1 MKKIRNLLDKRL
13 RVFLSAQSSRII
25 SLTFLFSL
33 LTVLQFSAIAANPAP
48 KKITGTVTTE
58 KGEAIP
64 GVSISL
70 KGTTNGTITDID
82 GKYAI
87 DVPETATTLVF
98 TFVGMITQ
106 EVSIN
111 NQSVINVVLKEAAVG
126 LDEVVVVGYG
136 TKKKSLVTGAISSVK
151 AKDLQTTASSRA
163 DQAIQGKVSGVMVLP
178 TSGSPG
184 AGSKIRIRGT
194 NSNSNSNP
202 LFIVD
207 GMKTGDINNIDPSD
221 IESMEVLKD
230 AASSAI
236 YGTEGANGV
245 ILVTTKSG
253 KSGKGVVNY
262 DFQFGTQSVRS
273 DMKMMDATQYKQWM
287 SESGQVTQDRFNAN
301 TDWLSET
308 FQSAPMQKHH
318 LSFSGGNEKTTYMLS
333 GSYLTQDGIVGGDKA
348 NYTRYTSRLNLKS
361 EVKKWLEVGGNF
373 NYSHSNQKNVGQDDE
388 YRSLVNSALL
398 IDPLTPITYTGTPAH
413 VQSLL
418 DQGKVIVKDGNGNYY
433 GLTENV
439 SGEMSNPLATL
450 TTYHNT
456 TEQDKIMGTGYA
468 TIKPFKGFSLTS
480 RIGLD
485 LTYQNQHIW
494 TPLYYFSTE
503 NQNGT
508 TNVTDNLNKYN
519 TWLWENFAT
528 YSRDFGDHSLT
539 VMAGYSAQDYKGPAY
554 TMYSAPLVAEGD
566 QYANQGSTTSDL
578 YDRTGGVPTENSM
591 ASMYARLSY
600 SYAGKYLLEG
610 SIRRDGASVF
620 PTDAKYATFPSV
632 SAGWVINKED
642 FLKDVK
648 LISYLK
654 LRASWGANGSKS
666 NLPGNEDKELWTLA
680 GIRYPDATGTYQS
693 GAQISKLVNKDL
705 RWERTEMADIGFDIR
720 LLNNK
725 ISFTADWYN
734 KNTEDLIALG
744 TFPMST
750 GGGMPFVNAG
760 TVNNKGFEFELGY
773 TNNDN
778 ELRYA
783 ANVNLSTLKNE
794 VTQLDV
800 NAPVAGAS
808 VRGYNL
814 TWFEEGQ
821 PIWYFKG
828 YKTDGIFDSKAEAD
842 SYNTKYGTTFVAG
855 DPIVVDVNGDNKIS
869 PSDQTKIGSPHPSLI
884 YGGNISLGYK
894 GFDFNLAFQGV
905 SGNDIFM
912 AWYRTDRSLSNK
924 PAYMYEGRWTAT
936 NTSASLPRADNN
948 SDYVYRS
955 DLMVSSGSYMR
966 IKQIQLGYTLSNEIT
981 SKFGVSSLRAYIS
994 LDDYFTITKYKG
1006 LDPEAGSNNNQS
1018 QGVDRGLY
1026 PISAKMLFGL
1036 TASF

>member
-1 MKKIRNLLDKRL
+1 MLTGILW
-13 RVFLSAQSSRII
+13 LSAC
-25 SLTFLFSL
+25 SLAFAQQTK
-33 LTVLQFSAIAANPAP
+33 TV
-48 KKITGTVTTE
+48 KGTVYDANNATL
-58 KGEAIP
+58 P
-64 GVSISL
+64 GATIL
-70 KGTTNGTITDID
+70 IKGTTTGTTSDLD
-82 GKYAI
+82 GNFTLQA
-87 DVPETATTLVF
+87 PSTATTLVISF
-98 TFVGMITQ
+98 IGMVSQ
-106 EVSIN
+106 EVAITAEPIKITLLSAATDLE
-111 NQSVINVVLKEAAVG
+111 QVI
-126 LDEVVVVGYG
+126 VVGYG
-136 TKKKSLVTGAISSVK
+136 SKKKSLVTGSISSVK
-151 AKDLQTTASSRA
+151 AKDLQTTSSSRA
-163 DQAIQGKVSGVMVLP
+163 DQAIQGKTAGVMVLP

-207 GMKTGDINNIDPSD
+207 GMKTGDINNIDPGD

-245 ILVTTKSG
+245 ILITTKSG
-253 KSGKGVVNY
+253 KSGKGVINY
-262 DFQFGTQSVRS
+262 DFQFGSQSVKT
-273 DMKMMDATQYKQWM
+273 DMKMMNATQYKQWM
-287 SESGQVTQDRFNAN
+287 TESGQVTQDRFGAN

-308 FQSAPMQKHH
+308 FQTAPMQKHY
-318 LSFSGGNEKTTYMLS
+318 LSFSGGNDKTTYMLS
-333 GSYLTQDGIVGGDKA
+333 GSYLTQDGIVGGEKA
-348 NYTRYTSRLNLKS
+348 NYTRYTSRLNVKS
-361 EVKKWLEVGGNF
+361 AVKSWLEVGGNF
-373 NYSHSNQKNVGQDDE
+373 NYSHSNQKNVNQDDE

-398 IDPLTPITYTGTPAH
+398 IDPMTPVTYTGTPAH
-413 VQSLL
+413 VQTLL

-456 TEQDKIMGTGYA
+456 TEQDKMMGTGYA
-468 TIKPFKGFSLTS
+468 TIKPFAGFSFTS

-508 TNVTDNLNKYN
+508 TNVSDNLNKYN

-528 YSRDFGDHSLT
+528 YSKDFGDHSLT
-539 VMAGYSAQDYKGPAY
+539 LMAGYSAQDYKGPAY

-591 ASMYARLSY
+591 ASMFARLSY
-600 SYAGKYLLEG
+600 SYKGKYLLEG

-620 PTDAKYATFPSV
+620 PTDAKYATFPAL

-642 FLKDVK
+642 FFSDVK

-680 GIRYPDATGTYQS
+680 GIRYPDASGTYQS

-705 RWERTEMADIGFDIR
+705 KWERTEMADIGFDLR

-725 ISFTADWYN
+725 INFTADWYN
-734 KNTEDLIALG
+734 KNTENLIALG

-750 GGGMPFVNAG
+750 GGGMPYVNAG

-778 ELRYA
+778 AFSYGASL
-783 ANVNLSTLKNE
+783 NLSTLKNN
-794 VTQLDV
+794 VTKLDV
-800 NAPVAGAS
+800 NAPVAGAN

-828 YKTDGIFDSKAEAD
+828 YKTDGIFDTKAEAD
-842 SYNTKYGTTFVAG
+842 TYNAKYGTTFVAG
-855 DPIVVDVNGDNKIS
+855 DPIVVDVDGKLDANGKPSIT
-869 PSDQTKIGSPHPSLI
+869 PSDQTYIGSPHPSLI
-884 YGGNISLGYK
+884 YGGSISMGYM

-912 AWYRTDRSLSNK
+912 AWYRTDRNLSNK
-924 PAYMYEGRWTAT
+924 PAYMFDGRWTPT
-936 NTSASLPRADNN
+936 NTGASLPRADNN

-955 DLMVSSGSYMR
+955 DLMISNGSYMR
-966 IKQIQLGYTLSNEIT
+966 IKQVQLGYTIPKSVT

-994 LDDYFTITKYKG
+994 LDDYFTFTKYKG

-1026 PISAKMLFGL
+1026 PIAAKMLFGL
-1036 TASF
+1036 SASF

>member
-1 MKKIRNLLDKRL
+1 MKKIRNLFEKRL
-13 RVFLSAQSSRII
+13 YGILSGQAIRVLSVM
-25 SLTFLFSL
+25 LFFSL
-33 LTVLQFSAIAANPAP
+33 LTAFQIYAKETNLPP
-48 KKITGTVTTE
+48 KKITGSITTE
-58 KGEAIP
+58 KGEPIP
-64 GVSISL
+64 GASVII
-70 KGTTNGTITDID
+70 KGTSTGTITDLD
-82 GKYAI
+82 GKYSL
-87 DVPETATTLVF
+87 DVPADASTLVF
-98 TFVGMITQ
+98 TFVGMVSQ
-106 EVSIN
+106 EIVIGS
-111 NQSVINVVLKEAAVG
+111 QSVIDVVLKEAAVG

-136 TKKKSLVTGAISSVK
+136 SKKKSLVTGSISSVK
-151 AKDLQTTASSRA
+151 AKDLQATASSRA

-202 LFIVD
+202 LYIVD
-207 GMKTGDINNIDPSD
+207 GMKTGDINNIDPGD

-245 ILVTTKSG
+245 ILITTKSG
-253 KSGKGVVNY
+253 KSGKGVVDY
-262 DFQFGTQSVRS
+262 DFQFGTQNVRT
-273 DMKMMDATQYKQWM
+273 DMKLMNAEQYKTWM
-287 SESGQVTQDRFNAN
+287 SESGQVTSDRFQAN
-301 TDWLSET
+301 TDWLSQT

-318 LSFSGGNEKTTYMLS
+318 LSFSGGNDKTTYMLS

-361 EVKKWLEVGGNF
+361 EVKKWLEVGGNIS
-373 NYSHSNQKNVGQDDE
+373 YSHSNQKNVGQDDE

-398 IDPLTPITYTGTPAH
+398 IDPLTPVIYSGTPEN
-413 VQSLL
+413 VQTLL
-418 DQGKVIVKDGNGNYY
+418 NDGKVIVKDGSGNYY

-439 SGEMSNPLATL
+439 SGEMANPLAVL

-456 TEQDKIMGTGYA
+456 TEQDKMMGTGYA
-468 TIKPFKGFSLTS
+468 TIKPFTGFSFTS

-494 TPLYYFSTE
+494 SPLYYFSTE

-528 YSRDFGDHSLT
+528 YNKDFGDNSLT

-566 QYANQGSTTSDL
+566 PYANQGSTTSDL
-578 YDRTGGVPTENSM
+578 YDRTGGVPTENTM
-591 ASMYARLSY
+591 ASMFGRLSY
-600 SYAGKYLLEG
+600 SFKGKYLLEG
-610 SIRRDGASVF
+610 SVRRDGASVF
-620 PTDAKYATFPSV
+620 PTDSKYAVFPSV
-632 SAGWVINKED
+632 SGGWVVSKED
-642 FLKDVK
+642 FFKTD
-648 LISYLK
+648 LISYFK
-654 LRASWGANGSKS
+654 VRASWGANGSKS

-680 GIRYPDATGTYQS
+680 GIRYPDPTGTYQP

-705 RWERTEMADIGFDIR
+705 KWERTEMTDIGFDLR

-725 ISFTADWYN
+725 ITFTADWYN
-734 KNTEDLIALG
+734 KNTENLIALG

-750 GGGMPFVNAG
+750 GGGMPYVNAG

-773 TNNDN
+773 TNQDN
-778 ELRYA
+778 EFKYG

-800 NAPVAGAS
+800 NAPVAGAN

-828 YKTDGIFDSKAEAD
+828 YKTDGIFDDAAQAD
-842 SYNTKYGTTFVAG
+842 EYNTKYGTAFQAG
-855 DPIVVDVNGDNKIS
+855 DPIVVDVNADNKIT
-869 PSDQTKIGSPHPSLI
+869 PSDQTYIGDPHPSLL
-884 YGGNISLGYK
+884 YGGNIFMGFM
-894 GFDFNLAFQGV
+894 GFDFNLSFQGV

-924 PAYMYEGRWTAT
+924 PAYLFEDRWTPT
-936 NTSASLPRADNN
+936 NTGASSPRADNN

-955 DLMVSSGSYMR
+955 DLMVSNGSYMR
-966 IKQIQLGYTLSNEIT
+966 IKQIQLGYTLDKSIT
-981 SKFGVSSLRAYIS
+981 SKFGVNSLRAYIS

-1026 PISAKMLFGL
+1026 PIAAKLLFGL
-1036 TASF
+1036 SASF

>member
-1 MKKIRNLLDKRL
+1 MKKNLYNFVHCSIKSKMLVL
-13 RVFLSAQSSRII
+13 TGILWLSALSFAFAQQ
-25 SLTFLFSL
+25 T
-33 LTVLQFSAIAANPAP
+33 
-48 KKITGTVTTE
+48 TVTGVVYGDDNATL
-58 KGEAIP
+58 P
-64 GVSISL
+64 GATIVV
-70 KGTTNGTITDID
+70 KGTAIGTTSDLE
-82 GKYAI
+82 GKFTLQ
-87 DVPETATTLVF
+87 VPSTATTLVVSF
-98 TFVGMITQ
+98 IGMVSQ
-106 EVSIN
+106 EIAISGEP
-111 NQSVINVVLKEAAVG
+111 LKIKLTASATD
-126 LDEVVVVGYG
+126 LSEVVVVGYG
-136 TKKKSLVTGAISSVK
+136 VKKKSLVTGSISSVK
-151 AKDLQTTASSRA
+151 AKDLKTTSSSRA
-163 DQAIQGKVSGVMVLP
+163 DQAIQGKTAGVMVLP

-207 GMKTGDINNIDPSD
+207 GMKTGDINNIDPGD

-253 KSGKGVVNY
+253 KSGKGQVDY
-262 DFQFGTQSVRS
+262 DFQFGSQSVRT
-273 DMKMMDATQYKQWM
+273 DMKLMDATQYKQWM
-287 SESGQVTQDRFNAN
+287 TESGQTTSDRFNAN

-318 LSFSGGNEKTTYMLS
+318 LSFSGGNEKTVYLVS
-333 GSYLTQDGIVGGDKA
+333 GSYLTQDGIVGGEKA
-348 NYTRYTSRLNLKS
+348 NYSRYTSRINVKS

-373 NYSHSNQKNVGQDDE
+373 SYSHSNQKNVGQDDE

-398 IDPLTPITYTGTPAH
+398 IDPLTPLTYSGTPAH

-418 DQGKVIVKDGNGNYY
+418 DQGKVIVKDDAGNYF

-450 TTYHNT
+450 NTYHNT
-456 TEQDKIMGTGYA
+456 TEQDKLMGTGYV
-468 TIKPFKGFSLTS
+468 TVKPLTGLSFTS

-494 TPLYYFSTE
+494 SPLYYFSTE

-528 YSRDFGDHSLT
+528 YAKDFGDHSLT
-539 VMAGYSAQDYKGPAY
+539 LMAGYSAQEYTGPAY
-554 TMYSAPLVAEGD
+554 TLYSAPMVAEGD
-566 QYANQGSTTSDL
+566 PYAYQGATTSDL
-578 YDRTGGVPTENSM
+578 YDRTGGTPTQNTM
-591 ASMYARLSY
+591 ASMFGRLSY
-600 SYAGKYLLEG
+600 SYKGKYLLEG
-610 SIRRDGASVF
+610 SVRRDGASVF
-620 PTDAKYATFPSV
+620 PTDSKYAVFPAV
-632 SAGWVINKED
+632 SAGWVVSKED
-642 FLKDVK
+642 FFKTD
-648 LISYLK
+648 LISYMK
-654 LRASWGANGSKS
+654 VRASWGSNGSKS

-680 GIRYPDATGTYQS
+680 GIKYPDPTGTYQP
-693 GAQISKLVNKDL
+693 GAQIAKLVNKEL
-705 RWERTEMADIGFDIR
+705 LWERTEMTDIGIDVR

-725 ISFTADWYN
+725 VTFTADYYN
-734 KNTEDLIALG
+734 KSTKDLIALG

-750 GGGMPFVNAG
+750 GGGMPYVNAG

-773 TNNDN
+773 RNEDN
-778 ELRYA
+778 ALTYA
-783 ANVNLSTLKNE
+783 ASVNLSTLKNE
-794 VTQLDV
+794 VTELKV
-800 NAPVAGAS
+800 NAPVAGAN

-814 TWFEEGQ
+814 TWFEEGE

-828 YKTDGIFDSKAEAD
+828 YKTDGIFDDAAQATA
-842 SYNTKYGTTFVAG
+842 YNTKYGTTFQAG
-855 DPIVVDVNGDNKIS
+855 DPIVVDVNGDDKIT
-869 PSDQTKIGSPHPSLI
+869 PTDQTKIGSPHPSLI

-894 GFDFNLAFQGV
+894 GLDFNLAFQGV
-905 SGNDIFM
+905 YGNDIFM

-924 PAYMYEGRWTAT
+924 PAYMFEDRWTAT
-936 NTSASLPRADNN
+936 NTGASSPRADNN

-966 IKQIQLGYTLSNEIT
+966 IKQVQLGYTLANSIT
-981 SKFGVSSLRAYIS
+981 SKFGVGSLRAYIS
-994 LDDYFTITKYKG
+994 LDDYFTFTKYKG
-1006 LDPEAGSNNNQS
+1006 LDPEAGSNNNLS

-1026 PISAKMLFGL
+1026 PISAKFLFGL
-1036 TASF
+1036 SASF

>member
-1 MKKIRNLLDKRL
+1 MHCGIRCKVLMLTGIL
-13 RVFLSAQSSRII
+13 WLSA
-25 SLTFLFSL
+25 FSL
-33 LTVLQFSAIAANPAP
+33 VYAQQT
-48 KKITGTVTTE
+48 KTVTGVVYDQTN
-58 KGEAIP
+58 ATLP
-64 GVSISL
+64 GATIMV
-70 KGTTNGTITDID
+70 KGTTTGTTTDVE
-82 GKYAI
+82 GKFTLQIPA
-87 DVPETATTLVF
+87 DATTLVVSF
-98 TFVGMITQ
+98 IGMVSQDVAITNEPIKVTLSTEATNLDQ
-106 EVSIN
+106 
-111 NQSVINVVLKEAAVG
+111 VI
-126 LDEVVVVGYG
+126 VVGYG
-136 TKKKSLVTGAISSVK
+136 VKKKSLVTGSISSVK
-151 AKDLQTTASSRA
+151 AKDLQATASSRA

-202 LFIVD
+202 LYIVD
-207 GMKTGDINNIDPSD
+207 GMKTGDINNIDPGD

-245 ILVTTKSG
+245 ILITTKSG

-262 DFQFGTQSVRS
+262 DFQVGTQSVRT
-273 DMKMMDATQYKQWM
+273 DMKLMDATQYKQWM
-287 SESGQVTQDRFNAN
+287 SESGQVTQDRFGAN

-308 FQSAPMQKHH
+308 FQTAPMQKHH
-318 LSFSGGNEKTTYMLS
+318 ISFSGGNEKTTYMLS

-348 NYTRYTSRLNLKS
+348 NYKRYTSRLNLKS

-373 NYSHSNQKNVGQDDE
+373 SYSHSNQENVGQDDE

-398 IDPLTPITYTGTPAH
+398 IDPLTPLVYSGTPAH

-418 DQGKVIVKDGNGNYY
+418 DQGYVIVKNSNGDYY

-439 SGEMSNPLATL
+439 SGEMSNPVATL
-450 TTYHNT
+450 QTYHNT
-456 TEQDKIMGTGYA
+456 TEQDKLMGTGYA
-468 TIKPFKGFSLTS
+468 TIKPFKGFSFTS

-508 TNVTDNLNKYN
+508 TNVSDNLNKWN

-528 YSRDFGDHSLT
+528 YNKDFGDHSLT
-539 VMAGYSAQDYKGPAY
+539 LLAGYSAQEYKGPVY

-578 YDRTGGVPTENSM
+578 YDRTGGVPSQNTM
-591 ASMYARLSY
+591 ASMFGRLSY
-600 SYAGKYLLEG
+600 SYKGKYLLEG
-610 SIRRDGASVF
+610 SVRRDGASQF
-620 PTDAKYATFPSV
+620 PTNSKYATFPAV
-632 SAGWVINKED
+632 SAGWVVNNED
-642 FLKDVK
+642 FFTTKVV
-648 LISYLK
+648 SYLK
-654 LRASWGANGSKS
+654 IRASWGANGSRS

-680 GIRYPDATGTYQS
+680 GIKYPDPTGTYQP
-693 GAQISKLVNKDL
+693 GAQIAKLVNKEL
-705 RWERTEMADIGFDIR
+705 LWERTEMADIGVDVR

-725 ISFTADWYN
+725 VNFTADWYN
-734 KNTEDLIALG
+734 KNTKNLIALG

-773 TNNDN
+773 TNLDN
-778 ELRYA
+778 EFTYGASL
-783 ANVNLSTLKNE
+783 NMSTLKNE

-800 NAPVAGAS
+800 NAPVSGAN

-828 YKTDGIFDSKAEAD
+828 YKTDGIFNDKAEAD
-842 SYNTKYGTTFVAG
+842 AYNAIYGTTFVAG
-855 DPIVVDVNGDNKIS
+855 DPIVVDVDGKLDSNGKPSIT
-869 PSDQTKIGSPHPSLI
+869 PSDQTYIGSPQPSLI

-924 PAYMYEGRWTAT
+924 PAYLFEDRWTST
-936 NTSASLPRADNN
+936 NTNASSPRADNN

-955 DLMVSSGSYMR
+955 DLMVSNGSYMR
-966 IKQIQLGYTLSNEIT
+966 IKQIQLGYTIAKDVT
-981 SKFGVSSLRAYIS
+981 AKFGVSSLRAYIS

-1026 PISAKMLFGL
+1026 PIAAKMLFGL
-1036 TASF
+1036 SASF

>member
-1 MKKIRNLLDKRL
+1 MLYGIFSKQIIRVTKLTLL
-13 RVFLSAQSSRII
+13 I
-25 SLTFLFSL
+25 SLLAAFQLYASG
-33 LTVLQFSAIAANPAP
+33 SIAPP
-48 KKITGTVTTE
+48 QKITGSVTNE
-58 KGEAIP
+58 KNEPIP
-64 GVSISL
+64 GVSISV
-70 KGTTNGTITDID
+70 KGTTNGTITDIN
-82 GKYAI
+82 GKYAL
-87 DVPETATTLVF
+87 DVPANATTLVF
-98 TFVGMITQ
+98 SYVGMVTQ
-106 EVSIN
+106 EVTIGS
-111 NQSVINVVLKEAAVG
+111 QSVIDVVLKDAAVG

-136 TKKKSLVTGAISSVK
+136 AKKKSLVTGAISSVK
-151 AKDLQTTASSRA
+151 SADIKTTSSARA
-163 DQAIQGKVSGVMVLP
+163 DQAIQGKISGVMVLP

-184 AGSKIRIRGT
+184 AGSKIRVRGT

-207 GMKTGDINNIDPSD
+207 GMKTGDINNIDPGD

-262 DFQFGTQSVRS
+262 DFQFGNQSVRT

-287 SESGQVTQDRFNAN
+287 SESGQPTSDRFNAN
-301 TDWLSET
+301 TNWLDEV
-308 FQSAPMQKHH
+308 FQTAPMQKHH
-318 LSFSGGNEKTTYMLS
+318 LSFSGGNDKTVYMLS

-348 NYTRYTSRLNLKS
+348 NYKRYTSRLNLKS
-361 EVKKWLEVGGNF
+361 DVKKWLEVGGNF
-373 NYSHSNQKNVGQDDE
+373 SYSHSNQENVGQDDE

-398 IDPLTPITYTGTPAH
+398 IDPMTPVTYSGTPAH
-413 VQSLL
+413 VQALL
-418 DQGKVIVKDGNGNYY
+418 NDGKVIVKDGNGNYF

-456 TEQDKIMGTGYA
+456 TEQDKLMGTGYV
-468 TIKPFKGFSLTS
+468 TVKPLKGLSLTS
-480 RIGLD
+480 RIGID

-494 TPLYYFSTE
+494 SPLYYFSTE

-528 YSRDFGDHSLT
+528 YNKEIGDHSFT
-539 VMAGYSAQDYKGPAY
+539 VMAGYSAQEFKGPAY

-566 QYANQGSTTSDL
+566 AYAYQGATLSDL
-578 YDRTGGVPTENSM
+578 YDRTGGTPTQNTM
-591 ASMYARLSY
+591 ASMFGRLSY
-600 SYAGKYLLEG
+600 SYKGKYLLEG

-620 PTDAKYATFPSV
+620 PTNAKYAVFPAV

-642 FLKDVK
+642 FFKSDI
-648 LISYLK
+648 ISYMK
-654 LRASWGANGSKS
+654 VRASWGANGSKS

-680 GIRYPDATGTYQS
+680 GIKYPDATGTYQT
-693 GAQISKLVNKDL
+693 GAQINKLVNPDL
-705 RWERTEMADIGFDIR
+705 QWERTEMTDLGIDIR

-725 ISFTADWYN
+725 IIFTADYYSKAT
-734 KNTEDLIALG
+734 KNLIAPG
-744 TFPMST
+744 TYPMST
-750 GGGMPFVNAG
+750 GGGMPMVNAG
-760 TVNNKGFEFELGY
+760 TVSNKGFEFELGY
-773 TNNDN
+773 TNQDN
-778 ELRYA
+778 AFKYGASL
-783 ANVNLSTLKNE
+783 NLSTLKNK

-800 NAPVAGAS
+800 NAPVSGAN

-814 TWFEEGQ
+814 TWFEEGL

-842 SYNTKYGTTFVAG
+842 SYNATYGTAFQAG
-855 DPIVVDVNGDNKIS
+855 DPIVVDVNDDKKIT
-869 PSDQTKIGSPHPSLI
+869 PSDQTMIGSPHPKVL
-884 YGGNISLGYK
+884 YGGNINLGYN
-894 GFDFNLAFQGV
+894 GFDFNLSFQGV
-905 SGNDIFM
+905 QGNDIFM

-924 PAYMYEGRWTAT
+924 PAYLFNDRWTAT
-936 NTSASLPRADNN
+936 NTGASSPRADNN

-966 IKQIQLGYTLSNEIT
+966 IKQVQLGYTLANSIT
-981 SKFGVSSLRAYIS
+981 SKFGVNSLRAYIS
-994 LDDYFTITKYKG
+994 LDDYFTITRYKG

-1018 QGVDRGLY
+1018 QGVDRGVY
-1026 PISAKMLFGL
+1026 PVAAKFLFGL
-1036 TASF
+1036 SASF